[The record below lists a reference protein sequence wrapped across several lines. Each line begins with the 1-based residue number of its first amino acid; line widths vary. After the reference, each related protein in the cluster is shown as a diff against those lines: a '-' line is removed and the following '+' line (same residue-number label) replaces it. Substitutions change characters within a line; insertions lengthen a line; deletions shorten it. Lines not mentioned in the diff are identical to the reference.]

1 VETDQVVI
9 ARLRAA
15 GCVFAEEE
23 AALLTSAA
31 GSRAE
36 LDAMVARR
44 TAGEPLEQVVG
55 WAEFAGL
62 RVVVNPGVFVPRRRS
77 EFLVSV
83 AVGLARSRL
92 TPVRL
97 AVADLCCGTG
107 ALGLAV
113 AVRLARS
120 VRLACE
126 DDAAESEAVRSAPV
140 GIHLGGIELGGV
152 ELHAADLDPAAVAC
166 ARLNVEPAGGRV
178 YAGDLFGALPPGLHG
193 GIGVLIC
200 NAPYVPTAEIAFM
213 PPEAR
218 DHEARI
224 ALDGGT
230 DGLAVLRRVAAAA
243 PSWLAPGGVLLVETS
258 ERQAPAMA
266 AAMAAAGLNPE
277 VHEDDDSGA
286 TVVTGAQ

>member
-1 VETDQVVI
+1 MKTDQAVI

-15 GCVFAEEE
+15 GCVWAEDE
-23 AALLTSAA
+23 ASLLASAA
-31 GSRAE
+31 GSPAE
-36 LDAMVARR
+36 LDAMVTRR
-44 TAGEPLEQVVG
+44 AAGEPLEQIVG
-55 WAEFAGL
+55 WAEFCGL
-62 RVVVNPGVFVPRRRS
+62 RVLVDPGVFVPRRRS
-77 EFLVSV
+77 EFLVEV
-83 AVGLARSRL
+83 AVMLAASQYGTAPR
-92 TPVRL
+92 VI
-97 AVADLCCGTG
+97 ADLCCGTG

-120 VRLACE
+120 VRPVCADE
-126 DDAAESEAVRSAPV
+126 AAESEASRQAP
-140 GIHLGGIELGGV
+140 LGTQLGGV

-166 ARLNVEPAGGRV
+166 ARLNVEPAGGHV
-178 YAGDLFGALPPGLHG
+178 HAGDLFGALPLGLRG
-193 GIGVLIC
+193 RIGVLIC

-266 AAMAAAGLNPE
+266 AAMTAAGLTPE
-277 VHEDDDSGA
+277 VREDDDSGA
-286 TVVTGAQ
+286 TVVTGRR